1 MAVSYLRS
9 TTYSAIP
16 VWTTGA
22 KAAGVLVRQTAPA
35 INSERVF
42 VCTIAGTAGASEPT
56 WVTTKGAKTVD
67 GTVTWQ
73 EITGIPGV
81 NGDLFNT
88 SSATG
93 VRSTIPGLGRI
104 IKNDTV
110 THLFIASVSGT
121 TAISTPFFNT
131 GTGSTTTDG
140 STTWICIGPISA
152 FPSWTA
158 PHARLGGAMSTV
170 MMAAGDDCYVADD
183 HNESQASAIN
193 AGFQGTVAA
202 ACNAW
207 CISRTAALPPTA
219 ADLRS
224 DPYNNS
230 ATPDCARVTTT
241 GNFGIQYTGAN
252 NNLYG
257 IAFICA
263 FGGTTLSLALTMGF
277 RGKLERCSL
286 RHMSTGN
293 TGLVTLPHGD
303 SIDCSF
309 AFNGPNSSLSNNSPG
324 RVRLIKATGSTI
336 LNFTGVLPNPFI
348 AAQIGEVILE
358 GLDLSAQSTGTLV
371 SGRTVQARVVVSNCK
386 VHPTVTLGTVPLDRV
401 QITDFI
407 ACDAGGS
414 VLQHYRYRCEGIQA
428 VSTSV
433 TRTGGS
439 SDGTT
444 PYSWS
449 ILTNA
454 NARFLQPFESM
465 PIAIWNDKIG
475 SPVTLTVY
483 GIWSGGRLPFID
495 EIWIEIEH
503 FGDASSTLATIV
515 DNSKATYLTPQSAQH
530 ASDSSAWVG
539 LSGNTFAMPIIFTPQ
554 IVGYVTARVK
564 AARVS
569 TQFWIDRR
577 PVLV

>member
-22 KAAGVLVRQTAPA
+22 KVAGTLVRQTAPA

-42 VCTIAGTAGASEPT
+42 VCTIAGSSGASEPT

-67 GTVTWQ
+67 STVTWQ

-81 NGDLFNT
+81 NGDVTNT

-93 VRSTIPGLGRI
+93 VRSTNPGLGRI

-121 TAISTPFFNT
+121 TSFSTPFFNT

-183 HNESQASAIN
+183 HNETQNVAIN
-193 AGFQGTVAA
+193 TALQGTIAA

-207 CISRTAALPPTA
+207 CISRTAASPPTA

-241 GNFGIQYTGAN
+241 GNFGLQYTGAN
-252 NNLYG
+252 ANLYG

-263 FGGTTLSLALTMGF
+263 SGGTTGALSLTMAF

-286 RHMSTGN
+286 RQMSTGN
-293 TGLVTLPHGD
+293 AGIITLPHGD
-303 SIDCSF
+303 SVDCSF
-309 AFNGPNSSLSNNSPG
+309 AFNGPNSSISNNSPG
-324 RVRLIKATGSTI
+324 KLRLIKATGSTI

-348 AAQIGEVILE
+348 AAQNGEVILD
-358 GLDLSAQSTGTLV
+358 GLDLSAQTAGTIV
-371 SGRTVQARVVVSNCK
+371 SGRSVVVRAVVSNCK
-386 VHPTVTLGTVPLDRV
+386 INPSVTLGTSPTDRV
-401 QITDFI
+401 HITDFI
-407 ACDAGGS
+407 ACDAGSS
-414 VLQHYRYRCEGIQA
+414 VLQHARYRYEGTQS
-428 VSTSV
+428 VSSV
-433 TRTGGS
+433 FRPGGS
-439 SDGTT
+439 TDGTT
-444 PYSWS
+444 PYSWEIITS
-449 ILTNA
+449 A
-454 NARFLQPFESM
+454 NSKWLQPFESM
-465 PIAIWNDKIG
+465 PISIWNDRIG
-475 SPVTLTVY
+475 VPVTLTIY
-483 GIWSGGRLPFID
+483 AQWSVGRLPYID
-495 EIWIEIEH
+495 EVWIEVEYY
-503 FGDASSTLATIV
+503 GDASSTIATII
-515 DNSKATYLTPQSAQH
+515 NNTKATYLTPQGVQH
-530 ASDSSAWVG
+530 PIDNTLWTG
-539 LSGNTFAMPIIFTPQ
+539 LSSTTFSMPITFTPQ
-554 IVGYVTARVK
+554 IVGYITVRVK
-564 AARVS
+564 MARIG
-569 TQFWIDRR
+569 TQHFIDRR
-577 PVLV
+577 PVLS